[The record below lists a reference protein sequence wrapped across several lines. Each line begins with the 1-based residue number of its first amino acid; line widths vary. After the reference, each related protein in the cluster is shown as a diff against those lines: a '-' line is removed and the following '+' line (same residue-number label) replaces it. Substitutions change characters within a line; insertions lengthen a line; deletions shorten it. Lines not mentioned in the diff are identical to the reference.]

1 MFTLLAPSC
10 EGSLE
15 ERCPFLAEEGR
26 TEAVR
31 PQKQNAPTEV
41 GAQFSTGKVYQTSN
55 ALVKSQTSIEGGI
68 FRLVVKPAESME

>member
-15 ERCPFLAEEGR
+15 EPCPFLAEEER

-31 PQKQNAPTEV
+31 PKKQNAPTGV